1 LDAIWLACGGVGAS
15 GNNIAGSR
23 WKLKFLVASAN
34 RSGMPPLFWKLGPWK
49 LWKPGKSISPLS
61 VNTGNLIV
69 KNLIVKNLI
78 VKSLVNKML
87 VSF

>member
-49 LWKPGKSISPLS
+49 LWKPISPLS
-61 VNTGNLIV
+61 VNTGNLII
-69 KNLIVKNLI
+69 KSLI

>member
-49 LWKPGKSISPLS
+49 VHLPSLCKYWKSDCKKPDCKKPG
-61 VNTGNLIV
+61 
-69 KNLIVKNLI
+69 
-78 VKSLVNKML
+78 
-87 VSF
+87 